1 MTRWHNQ
8 STHPLR
14 HFTHCPKC
22 GSTNILASCERA
34 IKCADCGF
42 EFFLNAAA
50 AVAAVI
56 IDNDSRLLT
65 TVRAYEPAPSTLDL
79 PGGFIEFNETAEDA
93 LRREL
98 QEELCVQPKIERY
111 LFSQPNV
118 YPYSG
123 IDVHTLDM
131 FFLCHIDEQSLLRPH
146 DDVSEI
152 VWIPTRNLDENLF
165 GLPSMRAAIKQLKN
179 SIFVD

>member
-1 MTRWHNQ
+1 M
-8 STHPLR
+8 HPLR

-22 GSTNILASCERA
+22 GSTKVTSSGERS
-34 IKCADCGF
+34 IKCPDCGF

-65 TVRAYEPAPSTLDL
+65 TVRAYAPAPSTLDL
-79 PGGFIEFNETAEDA
+79 PGGFVEFNETAEDA

-98 QEELCVQPKIERY
+98 QEELDVRPTIEKY

-118 YPYSG
+118 YPYSD

-131 FFLCHIDEQSLLRPH
+131 FFLCHIDERSLPKPH
-146 DDVSEI
+146 DDVREI
-152 VWIPTRNLDENLF
+152 IWIPTRDLDENLF
-165 GLPSMRAAIKQLKN
+165 GLPSIRAAIKQLKN
-179 SIFVD
+179 SIFAD